1 MLDKLLSSLQGIPAY
16 SILISAVVVIFI
28 AVSVLVMFGTARQE
42 KEIEQLRWEKVSA
55 HMALYDTSRRVVIPL
70 EADEILIG
78 RHGAADIRFTD
89 MSVSRYHAVLYVSN
103 GVWSIMDLDSKS
115 GTFVNGRRIPFA
127 GQTQRYGRDSVW
139 NKIGD
144 NPAAKEETECIKTD
158 SLMENAPQLSC

>member
-16 SILISAVVVIFI
+16 SILISAVVIFI
-28 AVSVLVMFGTARQE
+28 AVSVLMMFGTARQE

-55 HMALYDTSRRVVIPL
+55 HMALYDISRRVVIPL

-115 GTFVNGRRIPFA
+115 GTFVNGRRIRSQVKLKDMDEIRF
-127 GQTQRYGRDSVW
+127 GTKSVIIRQRRRKQNV
-139 NKIGD
+139 
-144 NPAAKEETECIKTD
+144 
-158 SLMENAPQLSC
+158 

>member
-28 AVSVLVMFGTARQE
+28 AGSVLVMFGTARQE

-103 GVWSIMDLDSKS
+103 GVWRIIDLDSKS
-115 GTFVNGRRIPFA
+115 GTFVNGRRIRSQVKLKDMDEIRF
-127 GQTQRYGRDSVW
+127 GTKSVIIRQRRRKQNV
-139 NKIGD
+139 
-144 NPAAKEETECIKTD
+144 
-158 SLMENAPQLSC
+158 

>member
-115 GTFVNGRRIPFA
+115 GTFVNGRIRSQVKLKDMDEIRF
-127 GQTQRYGRDSVW
+127 GTKSVIIRQRRRKQNV
-139 NKIGD
+139 
-144 NPAAKEETECIKTD
+144 
-158 SLMENAPQLSC
+158 

>member
-115 GTFVNGRRIPFA
+115 GTFVNGRRIRSQVRLKDQDEIQF
-127 GQTQRYGRDSVW
+127 GNKRVVIRQRRRKQNV
-139 NKIGD
+139 
-144 NPAAKEETECIKTD
+144 
-158 SLMENAPQLSC
+158 

>member
-103 GVWSIMDLDSKS
+103 GVEHHGSGFQIRNICQRQADS
-115 GTFVNGRRIPFA
+115 FA
-127 GQTQRYGRDSVW
+127 GQTQRHGRDSVW
-139 NKIGD
+139 NKISD

>member
-103 GVWSIMDLDSKS
+103 GVWSIISAYEL
-115 GTFVNGRRIPFA
+115 
-127 GQTQRYGRDSVW
+127 
-139 NKIGD
+139 
-144 NPAAKEETECIKTD
+144 
-158 SLMENAPQLSC
+158 LSTLL

>member
-103 GVWSIMDLDSKS
+103 VCSIMDLDSKS
-115 GTFVNGRRIPFA
+115 GTFVNGRRIRSQVKLKDMDEIRF
-127 GQTQRYGRDSVW
+127 GTKSVIIRQRRRKQNV
-139 NKIGD
+139 
-144 NPAAKEETECIKTD
+144 
-158 SLMENAPQLSC
+158 

>member
-89 MSVSRYHAVLYVSN
+89 MSVSRYHACFMCLTGCGASWIWIPNPEHLSTAGGFVRRSN
-103 GVWSIMDLDSKS
+103 SKTWTRF
-115 GTFVNGRRIPFA
+115 GLEQN
-127 GQTQRYGRDSVW
+127 Q
-139 NKIGD
+139 
-144 NPAAKEETECIKTD
+144 
-158 SLMENAPQLSC
+158 

>member
-103 GVWSIMDLDSKS
+103 GVWSIISGVPNSRKS
-115 GTFVNGRRIPFA
+115 EFVNRLRVPGKLRIFRSRA
-127 GQTQRYGRDSVW
+127 T
-139 NKIGD
+139 
-144 NPAAKEETECIKTD
+144 
-158 SLMENAPQLSC
+158 

>member
-28 AVSVLVMFGTARQE
+28 AVSVLMMFGTARQE

-55 HMALYDTSRRVVIPL
+55 HMALYDISRRVVIPL

-103 GVWSIMDLDSKS
+103 GVWSIMDLIPNPEHLLTAGGFVRRSNSKTWTRF
-115 GTFVNGRRIPFA
+115 GLEQN
-127 GQTQRYGRDSVW
+127 Q
-139 NKIGD
+139 
-144 NPAAKEETECIKTD
+144 
-158 SLMENAPQLSC
+158 

>member
-78 RHGAADIRFTD
+78 RHGAADIRYTD
-89 MSVSRYHAVLYVSN
+89 MSVSRYHAVLYVTN
-103 GVWSIMDLDSKS
+103 GVRSI
-115 GTFVNGRRIPFA
+115 
-127 GQTQRYGRDSVW
+127 
-139 NKIGD
+139 
-144 NPAAKEETECIKTD
+144 
-158 SLMENAPQLSC
+158 

>member
-1 MLDKLLSSLQGIPAY
+1 MELHG
-16 SILISAVVVIFI
+16 
-28 AVSVLVMFGTARQE
+28 RE

-89 MSVSRYHAVLYVSN
+89 MSVSVIMQCFMCLTGCGASWIWIPNPEHLSTAGGFVRRSN
-103 GVWSIMDLDSKS
+103 SK
-115 GTFVNGRRIPFA
+115 TWTN
-127 GQTQRYGRDSVW
+127 SVW